1 MTEQILQAIVNGI
14 LIGGVYA
21 VLAVGLALVFG
32 VMEIVNFAQ
41 SEFVMLGMYI
51 AYAVFAAVGLD
62 PIAAVPIVFL
72 AVFAFGAA
80 VQRLLIQ
87 PVLRA
92 PMVSQIFLTVGLSF
106 VLVAGAQLLFG
117 ATFLSVVTPYQTA
130 ALTFG
135 GLQVSVPYLLAFLAS
150 AVMAALLWA
159 FLERTDM
166 GRAMRATSQN
176 RTAAQLMGI
185 NPTRIYMIA
194 FGLGTGL
201 AGVAGAVILPYAYV
215 FPTVGHNYS
224 LVMFTVVT
232 LGGLGSVSGA
242 VVGGLVVGVIH
253 AVSAVFLP
261 TQLQNVVVFAIFLA
275 TLLFRPSGLLGAKA

>member
-41 SEFVMLGMYI
+41 SEFVMLGMYV

>member
-41 SEFVMLGMYI
+41 SEFVMVGMYI
-51 AYAVFAAVGLD
+51 AYAVFAATGLD
-62 PIAAVPIVFL
+62 PIAAAPIVFL
-72 AVFAFGAA
+72 AVFVFGAG
-80 VQRLLIQ
+80 VQRFLIQ
-87 PVLRA
+87 PVLAA
-92 PMVSQIFLTVGLSF
+92 PMVSQIFLTVGVSF
-106 VLVAGAQLLFG
+106 VLVAGAQLVFG
-117 ATFLSVVTPYQTA
+117 ARFLSVVTPYQTA
-130 ALTFG
+130 ALHLG
-135 GLQVSVPYLLAFLAS
+135 WLQLSVPYLLAFLAS
-150 AVMAALLWA
+150 AAMAGLLWV
-159 FLERTDM
+159 FLDRTDL

-215 FPTVGHNYS
+215 FPNVGHNYS

-242 VVGGLVVGVIH
+242 LLGGLVVGVVH

-261 TQLQNVVVFAIFLA
+261 TQLQNVVVFVIFLA
-275 TLLFRPSGLLGAKA
+275 TLLFRPSGLMGARA

>member
-51 AYAVFAAVGLD
+51 AYAVFAALGLD

-72 AVFAFGAA
+72 AVFAFGAG
-80 VQRLLIQ
+80 VQRFLIQ
-87 PVLRA
+87 PVLHA
-92 PMVSQIFLTVGLSF
+92 PMVSQIFLTVGISF

-117 ATFLSVVTPYQTA
+117 ATFLSVATPYQTA
-130 ALTFG
+130 ALHFG
-135 GLQVSVPYLLAFLAS
+135 WLQVSVPYLLAFLAS
-150 AVMAALLWA
+150 AVMAGLLWA

-176 RTAAQLMGI
+176 RMAAQLMGI
-185 NPTRIYMIA
+185 NPSRIYMIA
-194 FGLGTGL
+194 FGLGTAL

-215 FPTVGHNYS
+215 FPNVGHNYS

-242 VVGGLVVGVIH
+242 LAGGLVVGIIH
-253 AVSAVFLP
+253 SVSAVFLP
-261 TQLQNVVVFAIFLA
+261 TQLQNVVVFAIFLG
-275 TLLFRPSGLLGAKA
+275 TLLIRPSGLLGAKA